1 MAKPVLHISKGS
13 GRLCDLPY
21 NGSNWPEKYMDDKV
35 ARKLDICSDCK
46 DKYIKINSQELFEQ
60 LENRLRGHK
69 KKGLENCD
77 CGCHPDKGMKITKS
91 INKQRDKQKVM
102 TLRMYLD
109 SY

>member
-1 MAKPVLHISKGS
+1 MAKPVLHISKDS
-13 GRLCDLPY
+13 GRLCGLPY
-21 NGSNWPEKYMDDKV
+21 DGSNWPEKYMDDKV
-35 ARKLDICSDCK
+35 AKELEICSNCR
-46 DKYIKINSQELFEQ
+46 DKYIKLNSLELFEK
-60 LENRLRGHK
+60 LKNRLVGNK

-77 CGCHPDKGMKITKS
+77 CGCHPDGGMKITKS